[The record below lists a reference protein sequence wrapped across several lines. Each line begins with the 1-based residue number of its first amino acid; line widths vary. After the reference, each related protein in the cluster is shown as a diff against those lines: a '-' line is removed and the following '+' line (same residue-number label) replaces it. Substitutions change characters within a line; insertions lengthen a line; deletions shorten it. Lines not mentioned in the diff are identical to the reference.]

1 MNDKLKDIVYSD
13 LFRYTGNAR
22 RTKHIYT
29 TYLQEQWCTP
39 EFHYISLMRR
49 TKFYYDDIANREG
62 FFKFLSKVRY
72 EFFNWRL
79 TRQSHKYHIQI
90 PYDTKI
96 GKGFYLAHR
105 TTGAGRIL

>member
-29 TYLQEQWCTP
+29 TYLQELRSSP

-49 TKFYYDDIANREG
+49 TKFYEDAQFRSEAEMTE
-62 FFKFLSKVRY
+62 FVRAFDAIEIHHAAKEQFE
-72 EFFNWRL
+72 EF
-79 TRQSHKYHIQI
+79 TMDKPS
-90 PYDTKI
+90 
-96 GKGFYLAHR
+96 
-105 TTGAGRIL
+105 